1 MSLFSCAVDAGV
13 CPVSVVWSS
22 LRFGVLSW
30 STTQDSLV
38 SVTCPLAIFEVSF
51 VFCLS

>member
-1 MSLFSCAVDAGV
+1 VSLFSCVADAGV
-13 CPVSVVWSS
+13 CPVSVA
-22 LRFGVLSW
+22 FGVLSW